1 MRTLVLSIGN
11 TTISCGVF
19 SGDRLV
25 GRWRLPVRA
34 ASAGPSLGR
43 LIGRCARGGIDRAV
57 FCSVVPRLTPV
68 VRRAIARHAGTP
80 ARGLT
85 AAGAH
90 GLKIG
95 YFRPRELGTD
105 RLACALGARAL
116 FPGKNVIVVDCGT
129 ATTVTALARN
139 GTVLGGAIL
148 PGADL
153 WPGMLARRTA
163 QLPAVAVKRP
173 RVSLGRSTRAGLQS
187 GIFFG
192 HAGAIRE
199 LTARIG
205 LEAFGRAG
213 AEVVGTGGHASRLRG
228 EALFTA
234 WEPDL
239 VLLGLHVF
247 AKSI

>member
-1 MRTLVLSIGN
+1 MIVLDAEPGAFLPEAI
-11 TTISCGVF
+11 TVVIVEVAGVAF
-19 SGDRLV
+19 AVPSRLV
-25 GRWRLPVRA
+25 ERVTPPLPVTPLPLVP
-34 ASAGPSLGR
+34 GFVDG
-43 LIGRCARGGIDRAV
+43 LIG
-57 FCSVVPRLTPV
+57 
-68 VRRAIARHAGTP
+68 
-80 ARGLT
+80 
-85 AAGAH
+85 
-90 GLKIG
+90 
-95 YFRPRELGTD
+95 
-105 RLACALGARAL
+105 
-116 FPGKNVIVVDCGT
+116 
-129 ATTVTALARN
+129 
-139 GTVLGGAIL
+139 LGGAIL

-213 AEVVGTGGHASRLRG
+213 AAVVGTGGHASRLRG